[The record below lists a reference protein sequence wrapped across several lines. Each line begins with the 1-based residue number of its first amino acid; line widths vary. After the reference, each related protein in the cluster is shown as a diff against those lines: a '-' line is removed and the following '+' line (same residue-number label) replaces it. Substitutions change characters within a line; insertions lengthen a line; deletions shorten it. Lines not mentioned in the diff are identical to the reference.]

1 MIKLDKIRKMTVQ
14 IKMLTCK
21 ECNKYFVDR
30 NIDRKELT
38 NNDFTLDR
46 RA

>member
-1 MIKLDKIRKMTVQ
+1 MLKLDKIRKRTEQ
-14 IKMLTCK
+14 NKMLTCK
-21 ECNKYFVDR
+21 KCNKYFADR